1 MTNRGVGFPNN
12 GVDDQGW
19 KLYITSLVMIL
30 AAGLVVTARVS
41 IRLAR
46 RNFGYDD
53 VAIVVALLFSIV
65 LSVSIQLA
73 VVHGYGMHK
82 ADLSK
87 EEQEEALKW
96 FFIAQ
101 TPYKVTVCLYKFSVI
116 LLYLR
121 IFVTKTFRIAAF
133 VVLSIVV
140 GYSLGGIG
148 ATIFQCVPIRGAWVK
163 NSGATCINSDQF
175 WVAYAVLN
183 ILTDVLVLALP
194 VGPIMSLHLRWRE
207 RFLIWGVF
215 MLGAFVTVSSILRVA
230 SVQNSLKNIQD
241 QTYNF
246 IPRGIWTLVEA
257 NLGIISACLPV
268 LKPPLSALFPRLF
281 GSTGKKST
289 APARSEGSRPG
300 GQSNDPW
307 SSVSAAN
314 RSNPRFWRVPLK
326 HELSVSISAARP
338 NRNSDEHQIIGA
350 SDKGSTNDSVELND
364 RAPNLKRGDSGGISK
379 TVEVVRQSFHEQ
391 RGLASI

>member
-1 MTNRGVGFPNN
+1 
-12 GVDDQGW
+12 
-19 KLYITSLVMIL
+19 
-30 AAGLVVTARVS
+30 
-41 IRLAR
+41 
-46 RNFGYDD
+46 
-53 VAIVVALLFSIV
+53 V

-73 VVHGYGMHK
+73 VEHGYGMHK
-82 ADLSK
+82 ADLTK
-87 EEQEEALKW
+87 DEQEEALKW

-101 TPYKVTVCLYKFSVI
+101 TPYKVTVCLYKISVI

-194 VGPIMSLHLRWRE
+194 VGPIMNLHLRWRE

-215 MLGAFVTVSSILRVA
+215 MLGALYVGRCWTCPFLSFRFASRRRANEAFFSPPHSVTVSSILRVA

-350 SDKGSTNDSVELND
+350 SDKGSTNDSVELNE